1 MLENEVDA
9 RGSTFPLSLSIFISE
24 KLSAVGGGE
33 GVSRHECQD
42 SATP

>member
-24 KLSAVGGGE
+24 KLSAVGGE